1 MNNQHVQDG
10 KLIYMIEIEEDDYSQ
25 SKLSYSHVGAQDD
38 IKSMRS
44 LQSYKSKKSIKS
56 EANLELRLEGHDAII
71 KAHRKGARSVRADHP
86 LTV

>member
-1 MNNQHVQDG
+1 
-10 KLIYMIEIEEDDYSQ
+10 MIEIEEEDYSQ
-25 SKLSYSHVGAQDD
+25 SKLSYSHVGVADD

-56 EANLELRLEGHDAII
+56 EANLAPRLDDQNVII
-71 KAHRKGARSVRADHP
+71 KAHKKGARSVRADHP